1 MCIDMKYVQLY
12 RWMSIN
18 VHNGAMTLLQ
28 MLPPG
33 VDDACCAPSGR
44 PSLSAAEAHR
54 RAQVFKA
61 LADPNRLRLL
71 SIVKAGDSGEA
82 CVCDLTEPLE
92 LGQPTVS
99 HHLKVLVDAGLLHR
113 EKRGTWAYYSLVPG
127 ALERAAGL
135 LTSL

>member
-1 MCIDMKYVQLY
+1 
-12 RWMSIN
+12 
-18 VHNGAMTLLQ
+18 MTS
-28 MLPPG
+28 LPILDPAT
-33 VDDACCAPSGR
+33 DEACCAPAGV
-44 PSLSAAEAHR
+44 PALSAEDAQR
-54 RAQVFKA
+54 RALVFKA

-82 CVCDLTEPLE
+82 CVCDLTEPLD

-99 HHLKVLVDAGLLHR
+99 HHLKILVEAGLLHR

-127 ALERAAGL
+127 ALEQTAGL